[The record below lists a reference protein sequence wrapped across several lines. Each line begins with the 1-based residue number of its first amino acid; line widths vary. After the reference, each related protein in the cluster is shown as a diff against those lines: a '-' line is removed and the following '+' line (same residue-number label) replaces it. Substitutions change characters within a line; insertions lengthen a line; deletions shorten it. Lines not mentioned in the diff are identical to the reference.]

1 METPGKNTLDA
12 FYLLR
17 CAVLGKTP
25 CADTV
30 GQMDLN
36 AVYSICSAHD
46 VAALAA
52 YALEKTWKAGGAVS
66 DDIKKLWS
74 VKKSNA
80 LRRGIMFSSERKKIS
95 SELEKRGIPYVFL
108 KGSVIQSYYPAFGLR
123 EMADIDILFSGKREE
138 ELLGMMTELGYS
150 SKEYGRHHHDTFSK
164 PPVFNVELHRELF
177 ETVNKDFYD
186 YYENVFDRLSP
197 AAPGSCE
204 MVFGKE
210 DFYIFIIA
218 HAAKHILVS
227 GSGLRCLTDIFLYT
241 SKEQLDRGYINAELE
256 KLGIL
261 DLGSAL
267 YRISYAVLEKDSP
280 PVTPELSENDM
291 ELLMYLVSSGTYG
304 TYEHMLENRF
314 RSSNAG
320 SKKSSAGK
328 KLRYI
333 AYRLHPSPSVVKQ
346 SYPFFYRHKLA
357 RPFLIFFGRVP
368 LSVQKEKRSK
378 TS

>member
-1 METPGKNTLDA
+1 M
-12 FYLLR
+12 
-17 CAVLGKTP
+17 
-25 CADTV
+25 
-30 GQMDLN
+30 
-36 AVYSICSAHD
+36 
-46 VAALAA
+46 
-52 YALEKTWKAGGAVS
+52 
-66 DDIKKLWS
+66 
-74 VKKSNA
+74 
-80 LRRGIMFSSERKKIS
+80 
-95 SELEKRGIPYVFL
+95 FL

-320 SKKSSAGK
+320 SKKALPEKNCGT
-328 KLRYI
+328 LRTVCI
-333 AYRLHPSPSVVKQ
+333 PHR
-346 SYPFFYRHKLA
+346 
-357 RPFLIFFGRVP
+357 P
-368 LSVQKEKRSK
+368 LSNKATRFFTD
-378 TS
+378 TSSRGRF